1 MSAIIRRI
9 FLSSAFSSTRDDI
22 FHRPTRFWSG
32 LCALFVVAMALA
44 CQSTGPT
51 ATPRIQPEDIVI
63 EKTPTETPQIRTPA
77 PTEPNVTPTGMA
89 LPETSTP
96 IPTSSPPPTEIPITP
111 SPTGPSLIA
120 TVTPNPTFEALRAT
134 PTIMPTVTPTP
145 VSDPLRERKVFRVP
159 IPNAVVPDPVFAD
172 YGWSSELQYEIFAGL
187 TTFTPDESN
196 PVQLDMA
203 TSHTVSSGGSIHTFI
218 LRPGL
223 KFSDGSPLTASDFKW
238 SWERALRTAAQVEV
252 ATQAEWVLAPI
263 LGAQEMLTG
272 EASELVGVEAVDER
286 TLTVELAM
294 PRSDLVA
301 LLAHPAAAVLKRDNV
316 EDWDID
322 WSRRVSATE
331 TVLSMTGTARDPGP
345 LPIGAGPFK
354 LTTFD
359 EVNEQYVI
367 ERNDHYHGEPV
378 QLDAVRLDAKAHSEA
393 FYSDAGPFAGID
405 LLIESGEID
414 AGINPTD
421 VTGSADGD
429 SLPVGIAKVGVNP
442 TTMLIVFNPSIP
454 PFDNL
459 DFRRALAAAIDTDS
473 FLETFG
479 GSRATGIVPPSDPG
493 YSESSYPIEY
503 DLVAAE
509 SSFDAFQQSNQGFLD
524 EIPWIFGSSG
534 TRERERVAI
543 ASGWQVALPV
553 NFSLELV
560 SSTREFQR
568 LRRNNELPLMLIRHQ
583 TTYPHPQASVIDF
596 QELFGESAE
605 SEELEQI
612 KEMTQRAASE
622 ADLVT
627 ALDLYAQLEQHLLD
641 NALVVPLSLS
651 AGTLY
656 YVRVQPWVHGYQVGR
671 YGGSRFKDVWFDD
684 TYPGPR

>member
-1 MSAIIRRI
+1 MSAIIRKF
-9 FLSSAFSSTRDDI
+9 FLSSASSSTRDDV
-22 FHRPTRFWSG
+22 FHRQVGLLSG
-32 LCALFVVAMALA
+32 ILAVFMVGMTAA

-51 ATPRIQPEDIVI
+51 ATPRIQPEDVVVDVRPTATSQMP
-63 EKTPTETPQIRTPA
+63 TPTSAVVTTA
-77 PTEPNVTPTGMA
+77 PTATVLPAANTPV
-89 LPETSTP
+89 
-96 IPTSSPPPTEIPITP
+96 PTATTLPTEVSVAPN
-111 SPTGPSLIA
+111 PTQPSLIA

-134 PTIMPTVTPTP
+134 PTALPTATPDP
-145 VSDPLRERKVFRVP
+145 DPLRERKVFRVP

-238 SWERALRTAAQVEV
+238 SWERALRTAARVEV

-263 LGAQEMLTG
+263 LGAQEMLNG

-286 TLTVELAM
+286 TLTVELTV
-294 PRSDLVA
+294 PRSDIAA

-316 EDWDID
+316 EEWDID

-331 TVLSMTGTARDPGP
+331 TVLSLSGAMRDPGP

-393 FYSDAGPFAGID
+393 FDSDAGPFAGID

-459 DFRRALAAAIDTDS
+459 DFRRALAAAVDIDS

-503 DLVAAE
+503 NLATSEA
-509 SSFDAFQQSNQGFLD
+509 SFNAFRQSNQGFLD
-524 EIPWIFGSSG
+524 EIPWIFSHSG
-534 TRERERVAI
+534 TDEKERAAI
-543 ASGWQVALPV
+543 ASGWQVELPV

-568 LRRNNELPLMLIRHQ
+568 LRRTNKLPLMLIRHQ

-641 NALVVPLSLS
+641 SALVVPLSVF
-651 AGTLY
+651 AGTGF
-656 YVRVQPWVHGYQVGR
+656 YVRVQPWVHGYEVGR
-671 YGGSRFKDVWFDD
+671 YGGSRFKDVWFDE
-684 TYPGPR
+684 TYPGSP